1 MSTVTTSYGRIE
13 TFPPTYKFVPTELG
27 QPQLN
32 GERSIAAVVNRP
44 ATSSLCLM
52 APARIGTARILL
64 VPLAVPPT
72 TSSRCLVLCPW
83 MRPPL
88 APIPRLQDAL
98 LQPTSLCNLRL
109 PSQLRLRLPPL
120 LKSPPLPRPPM
131 STLPWNAIIT
141 GRDSEAR
148 YKKNGAAMS
157 ACSRDATKRGFASLA
172 RLRYAEDVKKL
183 AWFLRRLCSVD
194 YLVPS
199 SSSTLFLRL
208 HVRWELVF
216 RGDSSPER
224 ILNGR
229 ITFKSRYRQ
238 RPSKAQDGSYC
249 IQKEGFL

>member
-88 APIPRLQDAL
+88 APIPRLRELDLSCLVFVLLTFIPRRRPAPADVPLQSQAPVTAPATTPPSPEITPSTQATYVDPPMECYHNWERFRGTIQEEWGCDVCMQPRRYQAWVCLTCSAEICGRCQKIGLVPKEAL
-98 LQPTSLCNLRL
+98 LR
-109 PSQLRLRLPPL
+109 
-120 LKSPPLPRPPM
+120 
-131 STLPWNAIIT
+131 
-141 GRDSEAR
+141 
-148 YKKNGAAMS
+148 
-157 ACSRDATKRGFASLA
+157 
-172 RLRYAEDVKKL
+172 
-183 AWFLRRLCSVD
+183 
-194 YLVPS
+194 
-199 SSSTLFLRL
+199 
-208 HVRWELVF
+208 
-216 RGDSSPER
+216 
-224 ILNGR
+224 
-229 ITFKSRYRQ
+229 
-238 RPSKAQDGSYC
+238 
-249 IQKEGFL
+249 